1 MAFVRA
7 RPFIAALLGSAS
19 LASVVSA
26 QDRGL
31 SYTIWG
37 TPGLLE
43 MPSALSADD
52 GEVAATLG
60 MFAGNRRT
68 TLTFQIT
75 PRLSG
80 SFRYS
85 GFDYVFT
92 DPDTGGP
99 DLRTNFD
106 RSFDLRYRIVD
117 EGEWMPSI
125 AIGLQ
130 DFLGTSFYGGE
141 YIVAT
146 KTISDSIRVTGGLG
160 WGRFAT
166 NGGFDNPLSF
176 LGSYFESRPSVD
188 FGEGGVPGVE
198 YLFRGDAAVFGGVE
212 YAINERLTFKA
223 EYSSDAYLYET
234 SRDLMNV
241 NSPFNFGLTYR
252 PAPGYQVGLAY
263 MYGSEFA
270 LMGTVTL
277 NPNDRPFDGGMDAP
291 PQPVLVRA
299 GDMRAAQSWDR
310 AQLPEAVL
318 RDRLNDALAAEG
330 ITLNGV
336 ELTDGAARVRYT
348 NDRYRAEAQAM
359 GRVARILTRE
369 LPPSVEVLTLEPM
382 QAGIPLSATTLRRS
396 DLEAF
401 ENQAGGTEAM
411 QARAVLA
418 DAGPV
423 GGIITPDEA
432 DDPFGWRLSPYG
444 RLILFDGDNPVA
456 VDVGLRL
463 RASYEVR
470 PNLVASGSFTYQ
482 LYSSQSE
489 AELVTDDTVPV
500 VRRNA
505 GLYAQEGSPGI
516 ESLTLA
522 HYGRPGANLYS
533 RVTLGYLEQM
543 YGGVSAE
550 MLWKPVDS
558 RLAVG
563 AEVNYVAQRD
573 FDMLFGFQDYEV
585 ATGHASVYYD
595 MMNGFHAQL
604 DVGRYLAGDW
614 GATFALD
621 REFANGWSIG
631 AYATLTDMP
640 FEDFGEGSFDKG
652 IRVSVPIDFV
662 LGQPTRRSGDVTL
675 RSLNRDGG
683 ARLNVDGR
691 LYDIVRDGHS
701 SDLDDGWGRFWR

>member
-7 RPFIAALLGSAS
+7 RPFIAALLATVSIAS
-19 LASVVSA
+19 DASA

-52 GEVAATLG
+52 GEVAATYG
-60 MFAGNRRT
+60 MFGNNRRT
-68 TLTFQIT
+68 TLTFQIA

-85 GFDYVFT
+85 GFDVVFS
-92 DPDTGGP
+92 DGVRP
-99 DLRTNFD
+99 NFD
-106 RSFDLRYRIVD
+106 RSFDLRYRLVD
-117 EGEWMPSI
+117 EGEWMPSV

-130 DFLGTSFYGGE
+130 DFLGTTFYGGE

-160 WGRFAT
+160 WGRLAS
-166 NGGFDNPLSF
+166 NGGFSNPLSF
-176 LGSYFESRPSVD
+176 LGSYFETRPPVD
-188 FGEGGVPGVE
+188 FGKGGVPAFE
-198 YLFRGDAAVFGGVE
+198 NLFRGDAAFFGGVE

-223 EYSSDAYLYET
+223 EYSSDAYVYEET
-234 SRDLMNV
+234 RDLMEV

-263 MYGSEFA
+263 MYGSEIA

-277 NPNDRPFDGGMDAP
+277 NPNDRPFDGGMDPA

-299 GDMRAAQSWDR
+299 ADMRAAQSWDR
-310 AQLPEAVL
+310 AELPEAVL
-318 RDRLNDALAAEG
+318 HDRLNDALAAEG

-336 ELTDGAARVRYT
+336 ELTDGSARVRYT
-348 NDRYRAEAQAM
+348 NNRYRAEAQAL
-359 GRVARILTRE
+359 GRVARIMTRE
-369 LPPSVEVLTLEPM
+369 LPPSIEVLTLEPM

-401 ENQAGGTEAM
+401 ENQAGGTDAM

-423 GGIITPDEA
+423 GGIITPEDA
-432 DDPFGWRLSPYG
+432 DDPFSWRLSPYG
-444 RLILFDGDNPVA
+444 RLILFDGGNPVA

-463 RASYEVR
+463 RASYEFR
-470 PNLVASGSFTYQ
+470 PNLVASGSLTYQ
-482 LYSSQSE
+482 LYSNQSE

-522 HYGRPGANLYS
+522 YYGRPGANLYS

-573 FDMLFGFQDYEV
+573 FDMLLGFQDYEV

-595 MMNGFHAQL
+595 LSNGFHAQL
-604 DVGRYLAGDW
+604 DLGRYLAGDL
-614 GATFALD
+614 GATFSLD
-621 REFANGWSIG
+621 RQFANGWSIG

-652 IRVSVPIDFV
+652 IRVSIPIDFV
-662 LGQPTRRSGDVTL
+662 LGQPTRRTSDVTL

-701 SDLDDGWGRFWR
+701 ADLDDGWGRFWR